1 MLDENKILLAVICE
15 DETEF
20 AQQTHLFSKNLIA
33 MPNIGS
39 FKVECS
45 IAIKEKNLAATC
57 NLMCRNNNAKYKVFF
72 TAPLTLNKNVIWSML
87 LKFLLNPKIGI
98 LGLFGSE
105 MPITGDYTQA
115 KNLYGSYFFKDDLGD
130 VYEYK
135 GKPPV
140 LYQSVHMIDSGFFIT
155 SQDIPFDEEMGDD
168 FFIAA
173 QCCRYRR
180 AGYDVAVV
188 YFEEAAV
195 LFSKNKIIYNDKPDD
210 ENYRQQLIKFKQSYK
225 DFVTPLVSI
234 CIPTYNQP
242 HFFEIALQS
251 ALAQTYENIEIIVG
265 DDSTNEDTKNLI
277 QPYLE
282 HFDNIKY
289 FYHGGPL
296 GGRGIKN
303 TDFVVNHSKGDY
315 INILLHDDIIYPQ
328 KISRMMEY
336 FVRDLENEISLVT
349 SARDSIDK
357 DGRILKRMNPWQPNE
372 DTILNG
378 AEVGRKILFSKINF
392 LGELSTVLFKRESLL
407 SKDPQTDEKTLGVGV
422 FCGVKDRVY
431 VDIGNW
437 LNLFKNG
444 GECVF
449 IKDCLSAFREHPE
462 QETHNPLIRTRL
474 FIEFMNYITI
484 AWLNNLYLRNFEE
497 YKCCCNHWKVF
508 LDSFYDWNTPED
520 SSDDIKRFKEL
531 LRNFSRLVVE
541 KKYPEILDC
550 SIRFLLDVL
559 HENNSIRP
567 LVRQNEKTGLFEKAC
582 DGIMLNGEQRY

>member
-20 AQQTHLFSKNLIA
+20 AHQSHLFSNNLIA

-45 IAIKEKNLAATC
+45 IAIKEKNLATTC
-57 NLMCRNNNAKYKVFF
+57 NLMCKNNDAKYKVFF
-72 TAPLTLNKNVIWSML
+72 TAPLTLNKSVIWSML

-105 MPITGDYTQA
+105 MPITGDYAQA

-130 VYEYK
+130 VHEYK

-140 LYQSVHMIDSGFFIT
+140 LYQPVHMIDSGFFIT

-173 QCCRYRR
+173 QCCSYRR

-195 LFSKNKIIYNDKPDD
+195 LFSKNKILYNNKPDD
-210 ENYRQQLIKFKQSYK
+210 ENYRQQLTKFKQSYK
-225 DFVTPLVSI
+225 DVVTPLVSI

-242 HFFEIALQS
+242 RFFEIALQS

-282 HFDNIKY
+282 HTDKIKY

-296 GGRGIKN
+296 GSHGLKN
-303 TDFVVNHSKGDY
+303 TTFTLNHSVGSY
-315 INILLHDDIIYPQ
+315 VNVLFHDDVIYPE

-336 FVRDLENEISLVT
+336 FAGDLENKIVLTT
-349 SARDSIDK
+349 SARHLINENGQIIERK
-357 DGRILKRMNPWQPNE
+357 NPWQPAQ
-372 DTILNG
+372 DAILDG
-378 AEVGRKILFSKINF
+378 EEVGRKILFLKENF

-407 SKDPQTDEKTLGVGV
+407 SKDPQTGEKIFDIGI
-422 FCGVKDRVY
+422 FCGVKDVAY
-431 VDIGNW
+431 GDIGSF
-437 LNLFKNG
+437 LNLFKDG
-444 GECVF
+444 GKCVF
-449 IKDCLSAFREHPE
+449 IKDCLSAFRQHS
-462 QETHNPLIRTRL
+462 QQNTYNPLMRTRL
-474 FIEFMNYITI
+474 FIEFMNYFTI
-484 AWLNNLYLRNFEE
+484 AWLNNLYFHSFEE
-497 YKCCCNHWKVF
+497 YRYCCDGWKVF
-508 LDSFYDWNTPED
+508 LDFAYDWNTSES
-520 SSDDIKRFKEL
+520 SSDEIKFFKEV
-531 LRNFSRLVVE
+531 LRGFKKLIIE
-541 KKYPEILDC
+541 QKYPELLDA

-582 DGIMLNGEQRY
+582 DGIKLYGEQRY